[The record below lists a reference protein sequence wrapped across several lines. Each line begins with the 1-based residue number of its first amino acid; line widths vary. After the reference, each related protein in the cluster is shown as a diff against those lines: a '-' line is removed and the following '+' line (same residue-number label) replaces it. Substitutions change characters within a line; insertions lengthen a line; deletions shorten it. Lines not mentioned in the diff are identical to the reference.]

1 MKSARGRF
9 DSAETLPVESAI
21 SGLVILET
29 KDGSLMLSARHIG
42 SIAQKYNKLRTKI
55 ETVKEK
61 AEETMGQVLQSAEI
75 AAAAGGFAYANAR
88 YGNMVGMNP
97 TPEIDVMGVP
107 ADVGAAVA
115 LHGMAFAGALGKYKE
130 HAHNLGDGALASY
143 LVRVGLRLGNAKRS
157 TPVAKVAG
165 EFSDARP
172 WQGNFYGQGSN
183 VGAGVWRGVG

>member
-1 MKSARGRF
+1 
-9 DSAETLPVESAI
+9 
-21 SGLVILET
+21 
-29 KDGSLMLSARHIG
+29 MLSSHHIG
-42 SIAQKYNKLRTKI
+42 KIAHKYNALKTKI

-61 AEETMGQVLQSAEI
+61 AEETMGQVLQTAEI

-88 YGNMVGMNP
+88 YGSMVGTNP

-115 LHGMAFAGALGKYKE
+115 LHGMAFAGAAGKYKE
-130 HAHNLGDGALASY
+130 HCHNLADGALASY
-143 LVRVGLRLGNAKRS
+143 LVRVGLRLGNAKRT

-165 EFSDARP
+165 EFSSAQP
-172 WQGNFYGQGSN
+172 WTSSFYQGQGQG